1 MEKLRRFQT
10 FKETALRVASRAG
23 VAGGRAPVSQDD
35 DAGGVAQPQPQPH
48 CSSVREKAR
57 RRLALPVAWDWREK
71 TCGDQPCLGP
81 VKDQGNCGS
90 CWAFAATGAMEA
102 HHAIIGARN
111 KEKPIQLSQQEL
123 IDCDPGSDKCPVVV
137 SIAVGDNNTEFRYY
151 EGGVYGKDKKCGLW
165 NDHELLLVGYD
176 SNTYILKNSYG
187 DDWGV
192 EALINP
198 EPYIYVKKSLCLLA
212 ART

>member
-1 MEKLRRFQT
+1 MYVIKNG
-10 FKETALRVASRAG
+10 VASSTSYPYRG
-23 VAGGRAPVSQDD
+23 VNGTCHASATPREDLIMRGYEDT
-35 DAGGVAQPQPQPH
+35 QPYD
-48 CSSVREKAR
+48 EY
-57 RRLALPVAWDWREK
+57 
-71 TCGDQPCLGP
+71 
-81 VKDQGNCGS
+81 
-90 CWAFAATGAMEA
+90 
-102 HHAIIGARN
+102 
-111 KEKPIQLSQQEL
+111 QLLSAVTV
-123 IDCDPGSDKCPVVV
+123 GPVVV
-137 SIAVGDNNTEFRYY
+137 SIAVGNNNTEFRDY